1 MGGFG
6 EWTVSNR
13 LRMNET
19 EIRSLLASLIVVL
32 ITVGCSS
39 PETNTATVPAGPATQ
54 TERPNLP
61 FDPNSY
67 IVYRATGPIEIDG
80 ELDEVA
86 WANAPWSTPFVERD
100 PRDRPHPEWE
110 TLMKML
116 WDDEKLYVAA
126 YIEDHAIWGEAT
138 ERNSQIHPENA
149 FEIFLDPDGDT
160 HNYLEFQVNALGTM
174 WDLFITKPRGNG
186 RLSTSTWNMIH
197 FEHAISTDGEVN
209 NPEGEDRSW
218 TVELA
223 YDWDEIRPLLGGRD
237 LPVDGDQW
245 RVAFMRIVWDLVWED
260 GRYRKEIDP
269 ETGQPWPEYK
279 YVWSPQVRSQHIPET
294 WGYLQFSEREAG
306 SGTDTF
312 DWHRDEE
319 VKWVLRLFHYAQL
332 EYYQEHGR
340 YAQDASDLEM
350 DDYEIDGYEAEPLI
364 ETTRTLY
371 EATLPGFDSGTQWHI
386 RQDGLVWKSESS

>member
-1 MGGFG
+1 MNGFNKPSRPDRKR
-6 EWTVSNR
+6 TNR
-13 LRMNET
+13 AHRCLVFVWMAV
-19 EIRSLLASLIVVL
+19 LLAVA
-32 ITVGCSS
+32 GCSS
-39 PETNTATVPAGPATQ
+39 PASESSTVPTGSAVQ
-54 TERPNLP
+54 SERPNLP

-67 IVYRATGPIEIDG
+67 IVYRTSGSIEIDG
-80 ELDEVA
+80 ELKEAA
-86 WANAPWSTPFVERD
+86 WAGAPWSNPFVERD

-110 TLMKML
+110 TLMKMI
-116 WDDEKLYVAA
+116 WDDERLYVAA

-186 RLSTSTWNMIH
+186 RLSTSTWNMRH
-197 FEHAISTDGEVN
+197 FEHAISIDGEVN

-223 YDWDEIRPLLGGRD
+223 YDWDEIRPLLGNRD
-237 LPVDGDQW
+237 LPADGDQW

-269 ETGQPWPEYK
+269 ATGQPWPEYK
-279 YVWSPQVRSQHIPET
+279 FVWSPQVRSQHIPET
-294 WGYLQFSEREAG
+294 WGYLQFSDREAG

-312 DWHRDEE
+312 RWHRDEE
-319 VKWVLRLFHYAQL
+319 VKWALRLLHYAQL
-332 EYYQEHGR
+332 EHYQEHGR
-340 YAQDASDLEM
+340 YAQNADDLEIT
-350 DDYEIDGYEAEPLI
+350 DYVIQGYEAEPEI
-364 ETTRTLY
+364 ETTQSLY
-371 EATLPGFDSGTQWHI
+371 EATLPGFETGTQWHI
-386 RQDGLVWKSESS
+386 RQDGLVWKSM